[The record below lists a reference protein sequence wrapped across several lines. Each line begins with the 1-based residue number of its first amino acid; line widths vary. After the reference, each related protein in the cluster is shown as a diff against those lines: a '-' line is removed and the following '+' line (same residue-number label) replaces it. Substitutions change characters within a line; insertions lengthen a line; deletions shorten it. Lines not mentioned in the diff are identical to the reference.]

1 MAKKTSPAQ
10 LRAQTKYESKPE
22 QVNLREA
29 RNRARYAM
37 MKAGKVRKGDGKDV
51 DHKNMNPLDNSKG
64 NLRVQPKSVNRKRNA
79 HGGKT
84 K

>member
-1 MAKKTSPAQ
+1 MKKTSPAQ
-10 LRAQTKYESKPE
+10 LRAQAKYQAKPE
-22 QVNLREA
+22 QVKIREA

-37 MKAGKVRKGDGKDV
+37 MKAGKVSKGDGKDV

-64 NLRVQPKSVNRKRNA
+64 NLRVQPKSANRKRNA
-79 HGGKT
+79 NGGKS